1 MAKKQPK
8 NKIEQVQEL
17 IPYGSD
23 HPITAKQISK
33 LTAIPLRGVYGIV
46 RYLLVHGNVPIGALR
61 DDDKHGYFIITSEE
75 ERQATLAPLCS
86 HAKEIEERISCIK
99 TVEIG

>member
-1 MAKKQPK
+1 MENEQPK
-8 NKIEQVQEL
+8 TKVEQVQEL

-33 LTAIPLRGVYGIV
+33 LTAIPLRAVYGIV
-46 RYLLVHGNVPIGALR
+46 RYLLVHGNIPIGALR
-61 DDDKHGYFIITSEE
+61 DDHKHGYFLITSEE